1 MAAHSGRPLRLVI
14 RTDGAA
20 RGNPGP
26 ASCGAVLLDAARPD
40 AYDPGGEPLAV
51 VARALGV
58 RTNNV
63 AEYAGLVLALREARR
78 LGAIEVELLLDSKL
92 IVEQLN
98 GRWRVKDAKLKGLFA
113 EAQRHLGTF
122 RRWSAVHEPRE
133 RNHAADALAN
143 LALDDPASAALAV
156 SAVARRNGRQPA
168 GEEGAAPG
176 VLPDDPAPTGSGGRD
191 GLPA

>member
-1 MAAHSGRPLRLVI
+1 MAEPDGPTRPLRLVI

-26 ASCGAVLLDAARPD
+26 ASCGAVLIDASRQDAHDPDAAPI
-40 AYDPGGEPLAV
+40 AA

-78 LGAIEVELLLDSKL
+78 IGAVEVELLLDSKL

-98 GRWRVKDAKLKGLFA
+98 GRWRVKD
-113 EAQRHLGTF
+113 
-122 RRWSAVHEPRE
+122 
-133 RNHAADALAN
+133 
-143 LALDDPASAALAV
+143 
-156 SAVARRNGRQPA
+156 
-168 GEEGAAPG
+168 
-176 VLPDDPAPTGSGGRD
+176 
-191 GLPA
+191 